1 VARCVWAQ
9 LDEDIVEH
17 LVTNDTLDMEISKV
31 NKQSRK
37 NLRVPQR
44 RQGGWLS
51 PPAGDHKLTADGAVS
66 RSGSKGAVGVVC
78 HDINGNSVGAS
89 TCCV

>member
-17 LVTNDTLDMEISKV
+17 LVTNDTLDLEISKV

-44 RQGGWLS
+44 RQGDWLP
-51 PPAGDHKLTADGAVS
+51 PPAGDHKLTAEGAVS

-78 HDINGNSVGAS
+78 HEINGNSVGAS
-89 TCCV
+89 ACCV